1 MEGLIKLINTK
12 FYDGFEG
19 EPELILSDGEN
30 KLIIWNGYFET
41 ILDSLLD
48 KNIEKEGIIKEY
60 FNHEGWYDD
69 SPWVIQDLDLTIDQ
83 MKSFDINTLDV
94 SEDMKNV
101 LPDIVKEII
110 QFLENAKNKT
120 VVIEY
125 D

>member
-1 MEGLIKLINTK
+1 MINTK